1 MFILGQ
7 GQTVEKSEVI
17 DKYGNRPTQRKT
29 KKIEEQQYRESGYN
43 LTPPVFSKRHFK

>member
-7 GQTVEKSEVI
+7 GQTIEKSEVI

-29 KKIEEQQYRESGYN
+29 KKMKNSNIERVA
-43 LTPPVFSKRHFK
+43 TI